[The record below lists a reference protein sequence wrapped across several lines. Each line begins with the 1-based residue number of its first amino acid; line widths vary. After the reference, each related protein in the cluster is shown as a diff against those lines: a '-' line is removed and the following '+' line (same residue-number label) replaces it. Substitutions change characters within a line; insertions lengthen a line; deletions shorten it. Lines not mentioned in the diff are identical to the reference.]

1 MTSCG
6 KDSCACK
13 SCGRVLCMSRIPL
26 LSNLDEFE
34 LEKISDGVI
43 TKDYKKGQ
51 AIFNSGDRADR
62 LYIVCDGSIKVIKNS
77 VDGKEQIL
85 YILSQGDFI
94 GAFNLLKEDEFEF
107 SAIALANVRVST
119 LAKEEFNKIILK
131 NPTITLK
138 VLEKA
143 YERINKVEQLVDRLS
158 ANSVD
163 AKVSALLLNL
173 VKDHGII
180 SEKGIMLELSINREE
195 MGSLSGI
202 SRETMTRKL
211 KLFEEL
217 GIIELVG
224 NKKIIVKKLSELR
237 GLS

>member
-6 KDSCACK
+6 KELCACK

-34 LEKISDGVI
+34 LEKISDGVV

-51 AIFNSGDRADR
+51 AIFYSGDKADR
-62 LYIVCDGSIKVIKNS
+62 LYIVCDGKIKIIKNS

-85 YILSQGDFI
+85 YILSKGDFI

-107 SAIALANVRVST
+107 SAIALGKVQVST
-119 LAKEEFNKIILK
+119 LAKEEFNKIIIK

-163 AKVSALLLNL
+163 SKVASLLLNM
-173 VKDHGII
+173 VKDYGKIC
-180 SEKGIMLELSINREE
+180 EKGIMLELSINREE

-202 SRETMTRKL
+202 SRETITRKL
-211 KLFEEL
+211 KLFEEE
-217 GIIELVG
+217 GYIELIG
-224 NKKIIVKKLSELR
+224 NKKIIVKNLIKLRDLT
-237 GLS
+237 

>member
-6 KDSCACK
+6 KDSCACN
-13 SCGRVLCMSRIPL
+13 SCSRDLCLSRIPL
-26 LSNLDEFE
+26 LSDLDEFE
-34 LEKISDGVI
+34 LEKISDGVV
-43 TKDYKKGQ
+43 TRDYKKGQ
-51 AIFNSGDRADR
+51 AIFNSGDKADR
-62 LYIVCDGSIKVIKNS
+62 LYIVCEGSIKVIKNS
-77 VDGKEQIL
+77 LDGKEQIL
-85 YILSQGDFI
+85 YILTQGDFI

-107 SAIALANVRVST
+107 SAIALGNVRVST

-158 ANSVD
+158 ANKVD
-163 AKVSALLLNL
+163 AKVSALLLNM
-173 VKDHGII
+173 VKDFGKIREGGIL
-180 SEKGIMLELSINREE
+180 LELSINREE

-211 KLFEEL
+211 KLYEEL
-217 GIIELVG
+217 GIIELLG
-224 NKKIIVKKLSELR
+224 NKKILVKKLSELR
-237 GLS
+237 DLA